1 METSL
6 PLGLYMKLCK
16 VMAQINR
23 LPKTGYNKAQNYAFA
38 SESDLTDMIRP
49 LLANEGVFL
58 FSSMDAVEQSPI
70 ESKNGAIGTHATVT
84 MTFTFIDAETGELRA
99 STWTGEAMDY
109 QDKSINKA
117 ATAALKYF
125 LLKTFLISTGES
137 DDDADNATPEP
148 GKRISQTETFQRTPP
163 PQIPQRP
170 TAGDDAKQTAINA
183 MNKIGLEVYG
193 DDWPAQRQAMIQEA
207 TKSSSVPLDK
217 LMLPTIQAITEKV
230 KVEKE
235 ALSNTPPAQPAGKPE
250 AA

>member
-125 LLKTFLISTGES
+125 LLKTFLISTGET

-148 GKRISQTETFQRTPP
+148 LAKKPA
-163 PQIPQRP
+163 PQVFNQQRP
-170 TAGDDAKQTAINA
+170 PMPPVKADTAKLSEAQRLAV
-183 MNKIGLEVYG
+183 EFYG
-193 DDWPAQRQAMIQEA
+193 DTW
-207 TKSSSVPLDK
+207 KDK
-217 LMLPTIQAITEKV
+217 
-230 KVEKE
+230 EKE
-235 ALSNTPPAQPAGKPE
+235 VCETLSAGYCQTLGTLKADELDAFIRGVNKKIEKAKAEKPAQPVNATETPE

>member
-1 METSL
+1 MNDTTTL
-6 PLGLYMKLCK
+6 PLGLYSKLCK

-49 LLANEGVFL
+49 LLAEQGVFL
-58 FSSMDAVEQSPI
+58 FSSMESVEQSPI
-70 ESKNGAIGTHATVT
+70 ESKGGAIGTHTKVT

-125 LLKTFLISTGES
+125 LLKTFLISTGDS

-148 GKRISQTETFQRTPP
+148 LAKRATP
-163 PQIPQRP
+163 QVFNQQRP
-170 TAGDDAKQTAINA
+170 GGNPTRQAPANPSQLAEAKRLA
-183 MNKIGLEVYG
+183 LDFYG
-193 DDWPAQRQAMIQEA
+193 DTWEHEQKTVCEVLSAGYCQTLDDLKPDELAAFIRGVNKKIEKAKADKPAEPVG
-207 TKSSSVPLDK
+207 T
-217 LMLPTIQAITEKV
+217 
-230 KVEKE
+230 
-235 ALSNTPPAQPAGKPE
+235 PE